1 MAVSNSPVVSVL
13 VTVYNREQYL
23 QATLVSILQS
33 SFSNFEV
40 VVVDDGSTDGS
51 LDIAQDVAQ
60 SDPRIRVESN
70 PSNLGDYG
78 NRMQAASLARGKYIK
93 YVDSDDLI
101 YPHGLQVMVDAMQ
114 RYPDAALAL
123 AHSMPEDISPY
134 PWYLKS
140 IEAYRKHFLGR
151 GCMSCGPTG
160 AIIRRDAFDAVGGFR
175 KQWGV
180 LSDSELWYRLAAEYP
195 VVLLP
200 PGLVW
205 WRRHDAQEF
214 TKDDASDVYMRRGYE
229 LDIAAVGCNCPLS
242 EAERNQAIDLKK
254 KQYARRIISLAL
266 RKRRI
271 RKAWRLYRDSD
282 LSIADIVNAFVSRR
296 WPHVSRPK
304 YPKVL

>member
-1 MAVSNSPVVSVL
+1 MSVSQPPVVSVL

-23 QATLVSILQS
+23 QATLDSILQS
-33 SFSNFEV
+33 SFSDFEI
-40 VVVDDGSTDGS
+40 VVVDDGSSDGS
-51 LDIAQDVAQ
+51 LDIARKAAQ
-60 SDPRIRVESN
+60 SDPRIRVQTN

-78 NRMQAASLARGKYIK
+78 NRMQAASLARGKYLK

-101 YPHGLQVMVDAMQ
+101 YPHGLQVMVDALQ

-134 PWYLKS
+134 PWYLDS

-229 LDIAAVGCNCPLS
+229 LDIAALRCNCPLS
-242 EAERNQAIDLKK
+242 EIERNQAIDLKK

-266 RKRRI
+266 RKRRV
-271 RKAWRLYRDSD
+271 RKAWRLYRDSN
-282 LSIADIVNAFVSRR
+282 LSIADMANAFVPRQS
-296 WPHVSRPK
+296 PHASRP
-304 YPKVL
+304 